1 MKLLQSFPKTAFLLS
16 SILFVS
22 VSGARKHHHKTS
34 TTTSAASSPV
44 TTQIVES
51 DHVSAQSASL
61 SQASMQMAQSR
72 STAALANERAAIASE
87 RASNAGYSQ
96 PIYSS
101 PYDPSMMA
109 EPSVQESY
117 YDPMIPTAHHHH
129 QHQQYTAASGLYHH
143 HVPAPAGV
151 GVPHARHA
159 GAVAGAA
166 AASSVAP
173 YAAAPYA
180 AHQGY
185 YQGYGYDYPNRYVA
199 QGSHQ
204 DAYVAKRAHGYG
216 GGYGWHPDLEIQ
228 TLFFIGIPLIII
240 PLLFL
245 WPYFLYSLHY
255 RGGGHHGGFGYRS
268 GDGDAEVVSTPE
280 KELKKKTDELTKKVV
295 PKLSKKS
302 DKSSKSSSDKSSSKS
317 SSTKSK

>member
-1 MKLLQSFPKTAFLLS
+1 MKLLHSFPKTAFLLS
-16 SILFVS
+16 SILLS
-22 VSGARKHHHKTS
+22 VSGARKHHHKS
-34 TTTSAASSPV
+34 TTTSASSPV

-51 DHVSAQSASL
+51 DHVSAPSASL
-61 SQASMQMAQSR
+61 SQASQQMAQSH
-72 STAALANERAAIASE
+72 STSAAMASERAAIASE

-117 YDPMIPTAHHHH
+117 YDPMISTPHHHH

-143 HVPAPAGV
+143 HVPAPVGV

-180 AHQGY
+180 GHQAY
-185 YQGYGYDYPNRYVA
+185 YGNYGYDYPNRYVA

-255 RGGGHHGGFGYRS
+255 RGGGHHGGYGYRS
-268 GDGDAEVVSTPE
+268 ADGDAEVVTTPE
-280 KELKKKTDELTKKVV
+280 KELKKKTDELTKKIV

-302 DKSSKSSSDKSSSKS
+302 DKSSKSSSDKSSKS
-317 SSTKSK
+317 STTKSQ